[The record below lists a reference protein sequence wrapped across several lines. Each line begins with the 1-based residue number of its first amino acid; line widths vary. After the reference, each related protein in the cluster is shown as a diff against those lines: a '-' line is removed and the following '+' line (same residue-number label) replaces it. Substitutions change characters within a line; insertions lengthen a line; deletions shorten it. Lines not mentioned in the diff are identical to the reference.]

1 MASERMLTTA
11 INVIISKIVTCVFAQ
26 IFARTVNTF
35 MDHLNQKI
43 VLTDSMLQSVNTVT
57 NVSVVQIVLMLK
69 NVSIVETR
77 VIYYFALIAVV
88 VIIVSVVPISE
99 INHII
104 FLTYNSQKRNI
115 KEGSKNTKNHQ
126 KKSKHQYAIVSKIL

>member
-1 MASERMLTTA
+1 MVFEKMQTIA
-11 INVIISKIVTCVFAQ
+11 INVITSKIAISVFAQ
-26 IFARTVNTF
+26 ISVKIVSIST
-35 MDHLNQKI
+35 DHLNQKI
-43 VLTDSMLQSVNTVT
+43 VLTDSMSQSVNTVT

-77 VIYYFALIAVV
+77 VICYFVLIAVA
-88 VIIVSVVPISE
+88 VITVLAVPISE

-126 KKSKHQYAIVSKIL
+126 KKSKHQYVIVSKTS